1 MKRVY
6 PVWLV
11 LVGLAIGGS
20 AWAAGTNAPAASTN
34 APVVVKDYRAML
46 QRVRLKQQ
54 EHTGLEELR
63 QAIATFQTRFGRLP
77 AELPDLVTRG
87 VLAEPLPPPSGCFF
101 AYDKMTGNVKVAPIP
116 SKTSVRT
123 NLSGS
128 ANLILPR

>member
-1 MKRVY
+1 MKRVHSA
-6 PVWLV
+6 WLV
-11 LVGLAIGGS
+11 AAGLVCGGS
-20 AWAAGTNAPAASTN
+20 AWAAGTNAPAAGTN
-34 APVVVKDYRAML
+34 APAVTKDYRAML

-54 EHTGLEELR
+54 EHTGLEEIR

-87 VLAEPLPPPSGCFF
+87 VLAESPPPPGGCYF
-101 AYDKMTGNVKVAPIP
+101 AYDKLTGNVKVEPIP
-116 SKTSVRT
+116 SKPAGRP